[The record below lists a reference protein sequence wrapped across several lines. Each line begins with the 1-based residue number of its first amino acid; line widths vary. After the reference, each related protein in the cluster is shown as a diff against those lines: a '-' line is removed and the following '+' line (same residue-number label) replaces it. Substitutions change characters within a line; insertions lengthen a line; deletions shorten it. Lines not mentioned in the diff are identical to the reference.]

1 MERFMSAPDWAK
13 RVAESLGGGPHLV
26 VSGISPSGNIHA
38 GNLLEVLVA
47 EAVANALRERG
58 DDVRFVFHADTIDPL
73 RKIAPGIPASFEEY
87 LGRSLS
93 HIPDPDGEYESYA
106 ERFLAPFEAALR
118 EMGMD
123 IEVLRSHELYEGGVY
138 SDVIRESIEEADDL
152 RRILMDVSGREMPEE
167 WSPFLPR
174 AANGDITGNRV
185 IRHLP
190 EESKV
195 VFVDRG
201 GNEGVADYSRGEGKL
216 GWRVELAARWK
227 ALGAT
232 FEPFGKDH
240 TSRGG
245 STDTADRMAREVFE
259 YPIPGRYEYEWI
271 GLKGQG
277 AMSSS
282 RGIVLLPKGLLEI
295 MPPDAVRSLLL
306 PREPSRAFDID
317 LTGGFP
323 RFMDEYRARKDGASV
338 PFSHLVTVAQ
348 TVGGDTELAAKMLH
362 RGGYEVGEEA
372 ALSDDLRYARNW
384 AEKWAPDSMRMRIL
398 DPEESKEAAESLD
411 SEQRLYLSEVAG
423 KLDGNMG
430 DGEELQNFLY
440 TTAKE
445 MGVKPK
451 KAFGA
456 IYTVLIGKKSG
467 PKAGPFVA
475 GLPPEIIHDRFDVP
489 DVVSDTE
496 TGGGAG

>member
-1 MERFMSAPDWAK
+1 
-13 RVAESLGGGPHLV
+13 
-26 VSGISPSGNIHA
+26 
-38 GNLLEVLVA
+38 
-47 EAVANALRERG
+47 
-58 DDVRFVFHADTIDPL
+58 
-73 RKIAPGIPASFEEY
+73 
-87 LGRSLS
+87 
-93 HIPDPDGEYESYA
+93 
-106 ERFLAPFEAALR
+106 
-118 EMGMD
+118 
-123 IEVLRSHELYEGGVY
+123 
-138 SDVIRESIEEADDL
+138 
-152 RRILMDVSGREMPEE
+152 
-167 WSPFLPR
+167 
-174 AANGDITGNRV
+174 
-185 IRHLP
+185 
-190 EESKV
+190 
-195 VFVDRG
+195 
-201 GNEGVADYSRGEGKL
+201 
-216 GWRVELAARWK
+216 
-227 ALGAT
+227 
-232 FEPFGKDH
+232 
-240 TSRGG
+240 
-245 STDTADRMAREVFE
+245 
-259 YPIPGRYEYEWI
+259 
-271 GLKGQG
+271 
-277 AMSSS
+277 
-282 RGIVLLPKGLLEI
+282 
-295 MPPDAVRSLLL
+295 
-306 PREPSRAFDID
+306 
-317 LTGGFP
+317 
-323 RFMDEYRARKDGASV
+323 MDEYRARKDGASV

-496 TGGGAG
+496 TSGGAG